1 MITASQP
8 FETGSETKGLKEII
22 TLARKAVIKNPK
34 LKTQHS
40 NSLSYYYSRNI
51 ISPDREGLLKN
62 LIGLQR
68 CTLTF
73 KNALAQILIL
83 MNTEVPLPLSINRK
97 CPK

>member
-22 TLARKAVIKNPK
+22 TLARKAMIKNPK

-40 NSLSYYYSRNI
+40 NIFSYYYSRNI
-51 ISPDREGLLKN
+51 ISQDREGLLKN
-62 LIGLQR
+62 LMGLQR
-68 CTLTF
+68 CALTF
-73 KNALAQILIL
+73 KDAPAQALILI
-83 MNTEVPLPLSINRK
+83 NTEVPLLSINRE